1 MPLFCLYKQIN
12 SIKEY
17 LQQPTTGRK
26 ILFPRLPMAIFTC
39 YMGLRNQLLPK
50 GKLLRLVLPNI
61 SPFPLTSGRE
71 V

>member
-17 LQQPTTGRK
+17 LQQTTTGRK
-26 ILFPRLPMAIFTC
+26 LIFPWLAMAIFTC
-39 YMGLRNQLLPK
+39 YMDLGNQLLPK
-50 GKLLRLVLPNI
+50 GKLLGLVLLNI